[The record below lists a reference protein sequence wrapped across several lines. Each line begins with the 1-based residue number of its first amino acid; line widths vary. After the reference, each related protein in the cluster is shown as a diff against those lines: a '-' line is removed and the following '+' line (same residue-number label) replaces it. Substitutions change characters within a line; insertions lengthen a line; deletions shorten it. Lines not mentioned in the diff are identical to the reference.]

1 MESEKTKNGLGGQ
14 PPSERVKRIGGYLH
28 RVIPIADGAGK
39 VLNYALSPLM
49 VEFRPR
55 DLMQVIVGASILA
68 VPVAFT
74 EETWNLGDQLPFYN
88 VLALS
93 ALSLLFIALFV
104 YFNFYRFAFKGHAL
118 EYCKRVAA
126 TYTFSLF
133 LVGVILTIIQKCP
146 WGSDNILAVK
156 RILIVSFPA
165 SMSAAV
171 SDTLK

>member
-1 MESEKTKNGLGGQ
+1 MEDNKPESTV
-14 PPSERVKRIGGYLH
+14 RRIGGYLH
-28 RVIPIADGAGK
+28 RVVPVVDGAGK

-55 DLMQVIVGASILA
+55 DLMQIIVGASVLA

-74 EETWNLGDQLPFYN
+74 EETWNLGAQLPLTN
-88 VLALS
+88 VLGLS

-104 YFNFYRFAFKGHAL
+104 YFNFYRFTFRGHVFK
-118 EYCKRVAA
+118 YCKRVVAI
-126 TYTFSLF
+126 YLFSL
-133 LVGVILTIIQKCP
+133 LVVGFILTIIQKCP
-146 WGSDNILAVK
+146 WGTDNLLAIK
-156 RILIVSFPA
+156 RMLIVAFPA